1 MFAVYLLYLI
11 FYVGLSLDEK
21 IFNFLNPNDNFCSET
36 ISLHQSLRY
45 EKIVDFFFGG
55 GIGYCVFVL
64 VGGGRV
70 SISQA
75 LFKNSVFL
83 NVD

>member
-1 MFAVYLLYLI
+1 MYLLYLI
-11 FYVGLSLDEK
+11 FYFGLSLDEK
-21 IFNFLNPNDNFCSET
+21 NFNFLNPNDNFCSVT

-45 EKIVDFFFGG
+45 EKIVWFFFWGG
-55 GIGYCVFVL
+55 GIGFCVFVL

-83 NVD
+83 NVE